1 MPDSG
6 SIRIGGRD
14 VTGDAPADRDVAFVF
29 QQYSLYPHLT
39 VFENMAFA
47 LRAPI
52 RRVPEA
58 EIRAKVQEVARLLH
72 IETKL
77 DNKATQLSGGQMQRV
92 AIGRALVRSP
102 SIYLMDEPLSSL
114 DAKLRG
120 EMRLELKRIQTDL
133 GATILYVTH
142 DQTEAMTMAS
152 RIGVIEA
159 GRLMQIGTPRE
170 IYENPV
176 NAYVAA
182 RLGQPAINLLPA
194 ALFAGVP
201 PGGPNHRRAHRASD
215 DRARRRRRVGNRD
228 ADRTSR
234 RPEPSPPRPRRP
246 ARRDVVGPRGEPRR
260 RGRRVAPPQQ
270 TAVLRC
276 GRREGRGMT
285 LDRAA
290 REKLVRA
297 LAASMIEHA
306 DELTSLDQAIGDGD
320 HGLNMKRGFEA
331 VLATLPGLADKSLP
345 EMLKAI
351 GMTLV
356 MKVGGASGPLVGTF
370 FMELGK
376 ALPEQPAR
384 ADLVAATDK
393 AINAVKA
400 RGRSDAG
407 QKTLLDVLVP
417 VQAVL
422 ADGGDARA
430 IAAEAAQA
438 ADRTTPMLAIRGRA
452 SFLGERSIGHMD
464 PGSRSASLLIGAA
477 VAILEFEAN
486 T

>member
-1 MPDSG
+1 MS
-6 SIRIGGRD
+6 
-14 VTGDAPADRDVAFVF
+14 
-29 QQYSLYPHLT
+29 
-39 VFENMAFA
+39 
-47 LRAPI
+47 
-52 RRVPEA
+52 
-58 EIRAKVQEVARLLH
+58 
-72 IETKL
+72 
-77 DNKATQLSGGQMQRV
+77 
-92 AIGRALVRSP
+92 
-102 SIYLMDEPLSSL
+102 
-114 DAKLRG
+114 
-120 EMRLELKRIQTDL
+120 
-133 GATILYVTH
+133 
-142 DQTEAMTMAS
+142 
-152 RIGVIEA
+152 
-159 GRLMQIGTPRE
+159 
-170 IYENPV
+170 
-176 NAYVAA
+176 
-182 RLGQPAINLLPA
+182 
-194 ALFAGVP
+194 
-201 PGGPNHRRAHRASD
+201 
-215 DRARRRRRVGNRD
+215 
-228 ADRTSR
+228 
-234 RPEPSPPRPRRP
+234 
-246 ARRDVVGPRGEPRR
+246 
-260 RGRRVAPPQQ
+260 
-270 TAVLRC
+270 
-276 GRREGRGMT
+276 

-297 LAASMIEHA
+297 LATSVIEHA

-331 VLATLPGLADKSLP
+331 VIATLPGLADKSLP

-393 AINAVKA
+393 AIIAVKA
-400 RGRSDAG
+400 RGRSEAG

-417 VQAVL
+417 VQVVL
-422 ADGGDARA
+422 AGGGDARA

-477 VAILEFEAN
+477 VETLELEAS